1 MAEFQPNNNISELSM
16 LRQFVK
22 ENEPK
27 FNCIYNHK
35 IKNPLSENFKA
46 LFIELENSCNV
57 NSESKNLFI
66 QAYQS
71 LETAEYL
78 LSRRKIVE
86 SMILMR
92 SAYENIMMGFL
103 INSNPK
109 IFEEFKIIFLSHS
122 ERDLTRIRSI
132 RNKFNRKLKIIAP
145 SFFEDMNRE
154 AIGEMADE
162 LYDKLCL
169 YTHSS
174 LVVSLFVELRK
185 NNDDKLFI
193 PFIELNLII
202 IKLILLYSM
211 KYYLKSDLKSID
223 FRYYLFNFC
232 TKTIKGYKK
241 KHTMQYLNQYNKLL
255 YPLINSTNL
264 YNSEQGIEARN
275 FINKFNELLK
285 DNHVVSF
292 IVEVLQSEE

>member
-1 MAEFQPNNNISELSM
+1 MAEFQPNNNISELSK
-16 LRQFVK
+16 LYQFVK
-22 ENEPK
+22 EYEPK
-27 FNCIYNHK
+27 FNRIYNQQ
-35 IKNPLSENFKA
+35 IKNPLSNNFKT
-46 LFIELENSCNV
+46 LFIELDNTQNV
-57 NSESKNLFI
+57 NSESKNLFT

-78 LSRRKIVE
+78 LSRRKVVE

-103 INSNPK
+103 INENPK
-109 IFEEFKIIFLSHS
+109 IYEEFKILSFSES
-122 ERDLTRIRSI
+122 ERNLTKVRSI
-132 RNKFNRKLKIIAP
+132 RNKFNRKLKTIAP

-154 AIGEMADE
+154 AIGKIADE

-193 PFIELNLII
+193 PFIELNLIT
-202 IKLILLYSM
+202 IKLIMLYSM
-211 KYYLKSDLKSID
+211 KYYLKSDLETID
-223 FRYYLFNFC
+223 FRYYLLNFGM
-232 TKTIKGYKK
+232 KTIKGYKK
-241 KHTMQYLNQYNKLL
+241 KHTIQYLSQYNELL
-255 YPLINSTNL
+255 YPLINDTNF
-264 YNSEQGIEARN
+264 YSSKQGIDVQS
-275 FINKFNELLK
+275 FLNEFYELFK
-285 DNHVVSF
+285 DKNVASF